1 MLYEFKGEF
10 MNGNSE
16 DRVICSGQ
24 MHTIKEGDTLYKI
37 SRMHDVPLG
46 ELLEANRN
54 INIYNLQVGDKICVP
69 KKQENTVLPN
79 NTNNMSNKWF
89 VYIVKDD
96 DTLDKILKDFNM
108 DLAQFY
114 DANSQN
120 KVMLKPG
127 SIVIVPQQ

>member
-1 MLYEFKGEF
+1 
-10 MNGNSE
+10 
-16 DRVICSGQ
+16 
-24 MHTIKEGDTLYKI
+24 
-37 SRMHDVPLG
+37 MHDVPLG

-54 INIYNLQVGDKICVP
+54 VNIYNLQVGDKICVP

>member
-1 MLYEFKGEF
+1 MLYDFKGEF
-10 MNGNSE
+10 MNGNNNE
-16 DRVICSGQ
+16 NRMTCNGQ

-69 KKQENTVLPN
+69 KKKENTVLP
-79 NTNNMSNKWF
+79 NNMSNKWF

-108 DLAQFY
+108 DLQQFY